1 MNGLREYIRF
11 LLEAEKRDDGKEILG
26 EPDESEEKEFH
37 TDEQSVGGVSGA
49 TTPLPAGSTYPIDD
63 RRKRKSTGPKTKKD
77 KK

>member
-26 EPDESEEKEFH
+26 EPDESEEEEYH
-37 TDEQSVGGVSGA
+37 ADEQSAGGVPGA
-49 TTPLPAGSTYPIDD
+49 TTPLGTGPTYPADD
-63 RRKRKSTGPKTKKD
+63 RRKKKSTGPKTKKD